1 MHIHIDSPTGCIA
14 TSQQKKDDPPNIE
27 RTELIKRGVNRELLK
42 DLDNKQI
49 SELLN
54 ALLYLIIQKHTAMN
68 KASWVPLL

>member
-1 MHIHIDSPTGCIA
+1 MHIHVDSHTGYIA
-14 TSQQKKDDPPNIE
+14 TNQYKKGDPSNLE
-27 RTELIKRGVNRELLK
+27 RNELIKRGINRELLK

-49 SELLN
+49 SELLS

>member
-1 MHIHIDSPTGCIA
+1 MHIHIDSHTDCIA
-14 TSQQKKDDPPNIE
+14 TSPQKKDDPPNIE
-27 RTELIKRGVNRELLK
+27 RNELIKRGVNRELLK